1 MQIQS
6 NGRDLPYS
14 LLFLE
19 AFGFEF
25 ILSCHCPEIDVM
37 ASLQK
42 LSPLQPIRCYR
53 IKRYIELGEEQK
65 KALDHFRV
73 TGY

>member
-1 MQIQS
+1 
-6 NGRDLPYS
+6 
-14 LLFLE
+14 
-19 AFGFEF
+19 
-25 ILSCHCPEIDVM
+25 M